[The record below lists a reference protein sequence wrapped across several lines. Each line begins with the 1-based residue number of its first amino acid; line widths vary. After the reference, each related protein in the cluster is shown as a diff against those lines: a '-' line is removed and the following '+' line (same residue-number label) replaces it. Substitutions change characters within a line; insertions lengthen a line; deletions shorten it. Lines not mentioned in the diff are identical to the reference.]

1 MTDSMNTAILC
12 LGSNTEDRD
21 IILRDA
27 VAALTEFAEAV
38 SCSEVYDGPSH
49 NGIGRDYLNTVVVVR
64 TTKEIS
70 EVDAIGKEL
79 ETRAGRTPES
89 KTTGVMPLDIDL
101 VVWNDQVLRPY
112 DFSRPHFTRGLIQL
126 L

>member
-1 MTDSMNTAILC
+1 MNTAILC
-12 LGSNTEDRD
+12 LGSNTADRD
-21 IILRDA
+21 RILRDA
-27 VAALTEFAEAV
+27 VAALSEFAKV
-38 SCSEVYDGPSH
+38 INCSDVYDGPSH
-49 NGIGRDYLNTVVVVR
+49 NGIGNDYLNTVVVVK
-64 TTKEIS
+64 TAKEIS
-70 EVDAIGKEL
+70 EVDAFGKEL
-79 ETRAGRTPES
+79 ESRAGRTPES